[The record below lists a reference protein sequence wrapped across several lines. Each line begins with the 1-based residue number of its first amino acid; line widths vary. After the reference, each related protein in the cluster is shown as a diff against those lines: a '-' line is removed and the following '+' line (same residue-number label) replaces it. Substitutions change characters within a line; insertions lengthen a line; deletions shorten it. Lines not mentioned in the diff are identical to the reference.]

1 MEREQLRIS
10 GTITLPAGLVDAG
23 PVEVSGIFDIEAS
36 PNIAASALA
45 AVNLLAKAF
54 DKAMDS
60 ANQRL
65 GQRAN

>member
-1 MEREQLRIS
+1 MQDEKLKIS

-23 PVEVSGIFDIEAS
+23 PVEVSGVLNIEAS

-45 AVNLLAKAF
+45 AVNLLAKTL